1 MTVANSRIKF
11 LWTPLAALLSLLLA
25 GCEQPQ
31 LRGAAPNREQARQL
45 RETLAKSTDAPGK
58 GTAGPAQQR
67 TGWATLRGTVKVEG
81 DVAPPA
87 RLQVNKDTEVC
98 APGGAAVFSEQVLV
112 DSASGGLK
120 NVALYALGL
129 SGDNVH
135 PDAAGGKT
143 DEVIF
148 DQKKCIFLSHV
159 AIMQATQKL
168 KILNSD
174 PVAHNTKIDAKRA
187 KSINESIPPGGNT
200 FYVPGKSENEP
211 APVSCSIHPWMKAWL
226 LPLDDSYA
234 AVTTTQGTFE
244 ISNLPAGVDL
254 VVQAWHEKTGK
265 KLGDISVDGK
275 AAWKR
280 GKLEFKGDNRL
291 ADGETRELTLVI
303 PAAALQ

>member
-1 MTVANSRIKF
+1 M
-11 LWTPLAALLSLLLA
+11 WTPVAALLSLLLA
-25 GCEQPQ
+25 GCDQSP
-31 LRGAAPNREQARQL
+31 LRGTAPSRDKAREL
-45 RETLAKSTDAPGK
+45 RETLARSADAPG
-58 GTAGPAQQR
+58 TRSSGPVQQR

-81 DVAPPA
+81 PVAPPA
-87 RLQVNKDTEVC
+87 PLQINKDVDVC
-98 APGGAAVFSEQVLV
+98 APGGQQVFSKQVLV
-112 DSASGGLK
+112 DSATGGLA
-120 NVALYALGL
+120 NVALYPLAL

-135 PDAAGGKT
+135 PDAAGGKQ

-148 DQKKCIFLSHV
+148 DQKKCLFLSHV

-187 KSINESIPPGGNT
+187 RSINESIPPGGSAT
-200 FYVPGKSENEP
+200 YTPGKSEKEP
-211 APVSCSIHPWMKAWL
+211 APITCSIHPWMKAYL

-234 AVTTTQGTFE
+234 AVTNTQGTFE
-244 ISNLPAGVDL
+244 IPNLPAGVDL

-265 KLGDISVDGK
+265 KLGNISVDGK
-275 AAWKR
+275 ANWKR
-280 GKLEFKGDNRL
+280 GRLEFKGDNRL